1 MVRPG
6 FIFSTHCLCSVWDD
20 FSIKLRWKCEI
31 TAFAVARFRQPT
43 GQQGIPAI
51 YTIWWQW
58 HGKNWCCFINTGLVW
73 CSATGSHTSLSYGLS
88 DGLQYFASFSAYCFL
103 MVKWPRCWLQLCR
116 QYVLLLHD
124 VHDNTTRDPNGAR
137 KCLGLQVWQSKW
149 HVTGPSSQ
157 RNQERYIQV
166 RTSTHEITW
175 VHTSHLNLTHPDIN
189 FTNFDQPPRTALI
202 TCELALDDD
211 DHSKSLH
218 DDVVSNQA
226 SQDWFGQS
234 PIVPKLPKNT
244 SKTQSGQWQNS
255 TWFPYVI
262 LLPSGFRL
270 ASPILRL
277 RQCACPFLTDFL
289 ENTEPKVF
297 GGRICKPL
305 ATAAKFGCCQ

>member
-1 MVRPG
+1 MFGVRRLLHQAPLEMWNHR
-6 FIFSTHCLCSVWDD
+6 IRSCKVQAANRSTGDPCNLYNLMTMPWK
-20 FSIKLRWKCEI
+20 KLMLLHKYR
-31 TAFAVARFRQPT
+31 
-43 GQQGIPAI
+43 
-51 YTIWWQW
+51 
-58 HGKNWCCFINTGLVW
+58 TGLMFRHRL
-73 CSATGSHTSLSYGLS
+73 T
-88 DGLQYFASFSAYCFL
+88 YFPFIWSVGWLAILCLILCILFL

-166 RTSTHEITW
+166 RTSTHEITR

-277 RQCACPFLTDFL
+277 RQCACPF
-289 ENTEPKVF
+289 
-297 GGRICKPL
+297 
-305 ATAAKFGCCQ
+305 